1 VKDQHASNHQ
11 EEEKADESI
20 DDWEKRAKTASIF
33 EESNFLDR
41 NRKSDN
47 ELQKLEEEVYQKDR
61 PISFSNASSQPRAMV
76 VKSCNAVVTLF
87 AVFTAQWLL

>member
-1 VKDQHASNHQ
+1 MLATIK
-11 EEEKADESI
+11 KKKRPDESV
-20 DDWEKRAKTASIF
+20 DDREKRTKTASIF

-47 ELQKLEEEVYQKDR
+47 ELQELEEEVYQKDR

-76 VKSCNAVVTLF
+76 VKGCNTVVTLF
-87 AVFTAQWLL
+87 AVFAAQWLF